1 MLQQKATFAAS
12 GFDLAVVGVGPPES
26 GAKFCDKAAFPAENL
41 YVDPSREV
49 YDALGCYHGLART
62 FFNKATPNAI
72 VARGMDQFKASVQNY
87 EMIAPKNSTDA
98 LQQGGLFIFRD
109 GEVLYSRKDE
119 GTADHAPMD
128 EVLAAC
134 CA

>member
-1 MLQQKATFAAS
+1 MTTSFRSRASAPGQKATFAAS

-72 VARGMDQFKASVQNY
+72 VARGMDQFKGAPSGFNASRGFE
-87 EMIAPKNSTDA
+87 EMLRCLGLEKVCGCSTKP
-98 LQQGGLFIFRD
+98 GGKGR
-109 GEVLYSRKDE
+109 
-119 GTADHAPMD
+119 
-128 EVLAAC
+128 
-134 CA
+134 